1 MTDYWLSKLL
11 FDLQSPE
18 AAAAF
23 RKDRD
28 AVLDKYPLSPDAR
41 RAVRD
46 DDIDFIAPR
55 VNAYLLRYYF
65 SYIGM
70 SDPVFIRHL
79 QAIGETMREKT
90 YG

>member
-11 FDLQSPE
+11 YDLQSPE
-18 AAAAF
+18 AAAEF
-23 RKDRD
+23 KKDRAKVID
-28 AVLDKYPLSPDAR
+28 RYKLKPDVR
-41 RAVRD
+41 RAVME
-46 DDIDFIAPR
+46 DDIAFIAPR

-79 QAIGETMREKT
+79 QTM
-90 YG
+90 GGIAHG